1 MKYKSEGF
9 EFRRDLGDNNTQRYM
24 QDIADSQPLSSEE
37 EAVLAQRIKLGDH
50 QARNKLTEANLR
62 FVVSIALEYK
72 NKGIPLGDLISAGNM
87 GLITAAERFD
97 ETKGVRFISYAVWWV
112 RQSILLTFAEDKGV
126 VRLPL
131 NKHDLIRAI
140 YKFSD
145 RKLTETE
152 QSPTTEEIA
161 LGLRQSISSVRDAIN
176 ASQPTVFMDAAGDDE
191 RNLHEILADP
201 NQESPGAIHR
211 RMTLARELK
220 QALDSLR
227 DERESEVIRLYF
239 GLDDNEPK
247 TLEEIG
253 AGFGLTRERIR
264 QIKEKALRKL
274 RHSAR
279 ARFSK
284 WMPGER
290 NNDFL
295 LEHLTLPP

>member
-1 MKYKSEGF
+1 MKYKSEDF

-140 YKFSD
+140 
-145 RKLTETE
+145 
-152 QSPTTEEIA
+152 
-161 LGLRQSISSVRDAIN
+161 
-176 ASQPTVFMDAAGDDE
+176 
-191 RNLHEILADP
+191 
-201 NQESPGAIHR
+201 
-211 RMTLARELK
+211 
-220 QALDSLR
+220 
-227 DERESEVIRLYF
+227 
-239 GLDDNEPK
+239 
-247 TLEEIG
+247 
-253 AGFGLTRERIR
+253 
-264 QIKEKALRKL
+264 
-274 RHSAR
+274 
-279 ARFSK
+279 
-284 WMPGER
+284 
-290 NNDFL
+290 
-295 LEHLTLPP
+295 